1 MVMILE
7 GDGGSDDVVD
17 DLHDVVLDDDDGQR
31 PKAIQPQLDLT
42 ISPLTQRIRGCLVSS
57 LLSKCLVFPISEY
70 NTNSNILNKKI
81 PIYKRVPI
89 STVSHSTQFKV

>member
-1 MVMILE
+1 MVMVLE

-70 NTNSNILNKKI
+70 NTNSNILNKRI
-81 PIYKRVPI
+81 PIYKTIPI
-89 STVSHSTQFKV
+89 STVSLSTQFKV

>member
-31 PKAIQPQLDLT
+31 PKAIQPHLDLT

-70 NTNSNILNKKI
+70 NTNSNILNIQI
-81 PIYKRVPI
+81 PIY
-89 STVSHSTQFKV
+89 

>member
-31 PKAIQPQLDLT
+31 PKAIQPHLDLT
-42 ISPLTQRIRGCLVSS
+42 ISPLTQRIRGCLLTSV
-57 LLSKCLVFPISEY
+57 
-70 NTNSNILNKKI
+70 
-81 PIYKRVPI
+81 
-89 STVSHSTQFKV
+89 

>member
-31 PKAIQPQLDLT
+31 PKAIQPHLDLT

-57 LLSKCLVFPISEY
+57 LLSKCLVFTISEY
-70 NTNSNILNKKI
+70 NTNTNILNKQI
-81 PIYKRVPI
+81 PIYKTIPTNI
-89 STVSHSTQFKV
+89 NSFTLHTI

>member
-17 DLHDVVLDDDDGQR
+17 DLHDVVLGDDDGQR

-70 NTNSNILNKKI
+70 NTNTNILNKQI
-81 PIYKRVPI
+81 QIYKIIPI
-89 STVSHSTQFKV
+89 STVPHSTQFKV

>member
-42 ISPLTQRIRGCLVSS
+42 ISPLTQKIRGCLVSS
-57 LLSKCLVFPISEY
+57 LLSKCLVFSISEY
-70 NTNSNILNKKI
+70 NTNSNILNIRI
-81 PIYKRVPI
+81 PIYKTEPI
-89 STVSHSTQFKV
+89 STVSLSTQF

>member
-7 GDGGSDDVVD
+7 GDGGSDNVVD

-42 ISPLTQRIRGCLVSS
+42 ISPLTQRIRGCLLSS
-57 LLSKCLVFPISEY
+57 LLSKCLVYPISEY
-70 NTNSNILNKKI
+70 NILNKQI
-81 PIYKRVPI
+81 PIYKTEPI
-89 STVSHSTQFKV
+89 STVPHSTQFKV

>member
-42 ISPLTQRIRGCLVSS
+42 ISPLTQRIRGCL
-57 LLSKCLVFPISEY
+57 CLVYCLS
-70 NTNSNILNKKI
+70 
-81 PIYKRVPI
+81 V
-89 STVSHSTQFKV
+89 